1 MTATAPLEVKVIF
14 DASSRGRR
22 KPTRRVSRPPRM
34 SRSSPWIVLAL
45 LNFLA
50 AGGLYYATWWRVDPF
65 IYLTF
70 MLKTPVDMDLDQA
83 SGIFMPRNNEL
94 REPIPRPA
102 TQRPPAPAALP
113 QWTGDTVRKVMG
125 AAAYGW
131 LTLATAAAC
140 ALSLSAGASLSRI
153 GGSRWRRA
161 GLVVAATLTLAI
173 AVAAFVVWT
182 QYGRTYLPSHLRFGM
197 GGLVLWTAAVG
208 LAFGRAARG
217 LSRLAAITLILSAVG
232 TVIGLYLGS
241 RCGAIPPEQSTPL
254 YLALAFL
261 IHSLYGWIQLP
272 ILSRMGR

>member
-22 KPTRRVSRPPRM
+22 KPTRRVSRPPRI
-34 SRSSPWIVLAL
+34 SRSSPWIVLGVFNL
-45 LNFLA
+45 LA
-50 AGGLYYATWWRVDPF
+50 AGGVYYATWWRADPF

-83 SGIFMPRNNEL
+83 AGIFVPRNKAV
-94 REPIPRPA
+94 REPVPLPA
-102 TQRPPAPAALP
+102 AQQPPAPAALP

-125 AAAYGW
+125 AVGYGW
-131 LTLATAAAC
+131 LTLATVAAC
-140 ALSLSAGASLSRI
+140 ALSLSGGASLSRI
-153 GGSRWRRA
+153 GGSPWRRA
-161 GLVVAATLTLAI
+161 GLVLAATLTIAM
-173 AVAAFVVWT
+173 AVAAFAVWT
-182 QYGRTYLPSHLRFGM
+182 EYGRTYLPSHLRFGM

-217 LSRLAAITLILSAVG
+217 LARFAAVTLILSAVG
-232 TVIGLYLGS
+232 TVVGLYLGS
-241 RCGAIPPEQSTPL
+241 QCGAIPTEQSTPL

-261 IHSLYGWIQLP
+261 VHSLYGWIQFP